1 MLGFIL
7 WAAAGVLFMGLGV
20 FCFRAK
26 KPMGFWANVKAPEVK
41 DAKAYNRAL
50 GKMWC
55 VFGGAFILL
64 GLPLLMKKIGVGA
77 LISVLGTVF
86 LILAMMAVYSQVIEP
101 KYRK

>member
-1 MLGFIL
+1 MLAFIL
-7 WAAAGVLFMGLGV
+7 WAVTGGLFIGIGIV
-20 FCFRAK
+20 CFRAK
-26 KPMGFWANVKAPEVK
+26 KPMGFWANVKAPEVR

-55 VFGGAFILL
+55 VFGAVFILL
-64 GLPLLMKKIGVGA
+64 GLPLLSGQNAAGV

-86 LILAMMAVYSQVIEP
+86 LILAVTAVYSQVIEP